1 MVSKGVYAKNT
12 GKRSFLKWEDLER
25 HVSLI
30 LYSIKI
36 SSKIIFI
43 WLEPKMGIR
52 KRGSKS
58 YKISKARKMKTSK
71 LINKN
76 LEREILE
83 KAIGAN

>member
-1 MVSKGVYAKNT
+1 
-12 GKRSFLKWEDLER
+12 
-25 HVSLI
+25 
-30 LYSIKI
+30 
-36 SSKIIFI
+36 
-43 WLEPKMGIR
+43 MGIR